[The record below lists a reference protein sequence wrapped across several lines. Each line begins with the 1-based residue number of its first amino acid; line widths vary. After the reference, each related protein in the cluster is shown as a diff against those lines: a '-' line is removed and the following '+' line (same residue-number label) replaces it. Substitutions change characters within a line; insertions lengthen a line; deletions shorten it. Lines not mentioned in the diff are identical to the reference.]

1 MALVKR
7 ESEGEVLLPDL
18 FGWSWFDR
26 FFPRMFSHF
35 DADASMIRVEE
46 FTEDGKLVVRAEL
59 PGVDP
64 DEDVDV
70 SVHDGMLDIRA
81 ERREEEKDAKK
92 GHSEFRYG
100 RFRRTLTLPTGTAA
114 KDVTA
119 AYVDG
124 ILEVRVPISKVESAG
139 TKVPVSHAA

>member
-100 RFRRTLTLPTGTAA
+100 RF
-114 KDVTA
+114 
-119 AYVDG
+119 
-124 ILEVRVPISKVESAG
+124 
-139 TKVPVSHAA
+139 